1 MEKKMTKREYF
12 NAIKAVVEAAGQDEM
27 VKFID
32 HEIKL
37 LDKKASY
44 KSDKPTA
51 TQKANEEIKAVL
63 LEVLSETSGKT
74 VTELIKSDA
83 RLGDLSNQK
92 VSAILRLMKKD
103 GIVRDERDKKK
114 TLFYKD
120 KVAMVE
126 A

>member
-32 HEIKL
+32 HEIEL
-37 LDKKASY
+37 LDKKANY

-83 RLGDLSNQK
+83 RLGELSNQK

-103 GIVRDERDKKK
+103 GIVRDEKDKKK
-114 TLFYKD
+114 TLFYK
-120 KVAMVE
+120 VTTVE

>member
-12 NAIKAVVEAAGQDEM
+12 NAIKVVLESAGQDEM

-32 HEIKL
+32 HEIEL
-37 LDKKASY
+37 LDKKANY

-74 VTELIKSDA
+74 VTELIKSDT
-83 RLGDLSNQK
+83 RLSELSNQK

-103 GIVRDERDKKK
+103 GIARDEKDKKK
-114 TLFYKD
+114 TLFYK
-120 KVAMVE
+120 VVVGA
-126 A
+126 